1 MNKKFILSFQKQ
13 YTKKMT
19 VQKSSVQESIQK
31 RKNTRKAQKVKKKI
45 VFLKINNKV
54 FWIVPT
60 IG

>member
-13 YTKKMT
+13 DTKKMI

-54 FWIVPT
+54 F
-60 IG
+60 